1 MKISSIAFQPDSK
14 LPTKYTCDGEG
25 VSPPLT
31 IGEVPEN
38 TKSLALIVDD
48 PDAPAG
54 IWVHWVLFNIPPSTV
69 EISENSVPQ
78 NSMQGVTSYG
88 DNKYGSPCPPSG
100 VHRYFFKLYALDIML
115 DLPAS
120 TTAQDLEKA
129 MDGHILDQAEL
140 MATYNR

>member
-120 TTAQDLEKA
+120 TTAQDLEKT